1 MILFVFEG
9 SVREPLL
16 FNTIQKLFLPKET
29 EPFIC
34 TYNSNIYSL
43 YAKLKQYDVFDDI
56 QTSGNTVSI
65 LNEIL
70 ESKGDHTLSN
80 IIVSDV
86 SQIYLFFDYDFHE
99 SRYTLDDNNIH
110 IQEMLDFFC
119 DETDNGKLYIN
130 YPMVDA
136 IRYTKQLP
144 DNNYLSYTVSRNVC
158 KQFKRIVSDFSFYPS
173 FDFLLMS
180 NNDNEK
186 EESKE
191 RRLMTVRENWIHLI
205 RMNVNKA
212 NYLCN
217 DIELLPYS
225 IDDIEQRIIFKNQL
239 KKFVNTENCCVSIL
253 NAFPIF
259 IFEYCGKIP
268 S

>member
-9 SVREPLL
+9 SVREPML
-16 FNTIQKLFLPKET
+16 FDAIQKLFLPKET
-29 EPFIC
+29 DPFVC

-56 QTSGNTVSI
+56 QASGNTVSI

-70 ESKGDHTLSN
+70 ESKGDQTLSN
-80 IIVSDV
+80 IVVSDI

-99 SRYTLDDNNIH
+99 SRFTLEENNRH
-110 IQEMLDFFC
+110 IQEMLDFFS

-130 YPMVDA
+130 YPMVDS

-144 DNNYLSYTVSRNVC
+144 DLDYFSYTVTRNVC
-158 KQFKRIVSDFSFYPS
+158 KQFKKITADFSYYPS
-173 FDFLLMS
+173 FDYLLMS
-180 NNDNEK
+180 NNAKEG
-186 EESKE
+186 EESKM
-191 RRLMTVRENWIHLI
+191 RRLVAARENWIHLMN
-205 RMNVNKA
+205 MNVSKA

-217 DIELLPYS
+217 DLLELPHRV
-225 IDDIEQRIIFKNQL
+225 DDIEQLLIFKNQL
-239 KKFVNTENCCVSIL
+239 NKYVDTEDCCVSIL

-268 S
+268 F